1 MGPII
6 QAGPCCIS
14 IVCDYTFIHSLN
26 HIHFSSGKPHSL
38 LHRSVSLSTE
48 TSNRPYKHFRSFR
61 SLQIN
66 EFKMHAIQTVSL
78 LALAGS
84 AVAAPWSWSSAWGQA
99 RYNNGG
105 NRGHWDNNNNSNDDN
120 NSVATEVVYATAYT
134 TVEANGGRA
143 TATAVQQQQQTQAT
157 EQAQQQE
164 ASTWAAW
171 SSSAPAATA
180 TAVASS
186 GDSGYMSV
194 VNEWRQKM
202 SMSELSQDNTLQN
215 NALKT
220 VQNSDGSMVHE
231 LNPGTMAQ
239 VLAPGTSSD
248 FENVFVGG
256 WLCEIPTLPGL
267 DGVCSTM
274 SAGWSYNGETGHAKI
289 LTATSYSKIGCALYA
304 GIWACDLA

>member
-1 MGPII
+1 
-6 QAGPCCIS
+6 
-14 IVCDYTFIHSLN
+14 
-26 HIHFSSGKPHSL
+26 
-38 LHRSVSLSTE
+38 
-48 TSNRPYKHFRSFR
+48 
-61 SLQIN
+61 
-66 EFKMHAIQTVSL
+66 MHAIQTVSL

-105 NRGHWDNNNNSNDDN
+105 NRGHWDNN
-120 NSVATEVVYATAYT
+120 
-134 TVEANGGRA
+134 
-143 TATAVQQQQQTQAT
+143 
-157 EQAQQQE
+157 
-164 ASTWAAW
+164 
-171 SSSAPAATA
+171 
-180 TAVASS
+180 
-186 GDSGYMSV
+186 
-194 VNEWRQKM
+194 
-202 SMSELSQDNTLQN
+202 N